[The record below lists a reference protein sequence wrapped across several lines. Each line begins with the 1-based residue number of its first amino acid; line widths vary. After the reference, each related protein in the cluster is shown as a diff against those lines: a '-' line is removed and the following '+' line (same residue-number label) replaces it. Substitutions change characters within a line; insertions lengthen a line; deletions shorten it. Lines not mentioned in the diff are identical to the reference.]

1 MELDAFLAPTQ
12 YYVCDR
18 ACVCGVVNILQLW
31 MDSIYMEY
39 NMEELQCS
47 SDIQYLNDERSGRAI
62 NK

>member
-1 MELDAFLAPTQ
+1 MYPTKLTFKDGTAFLAPTQ

-39 NMEELQCS
+39 NMEETAVQFGHPVF
-47 SDIQYLNDERSGRAI
+47 E
-62 NK
+62 